1 MKNPTIIIFI
11 LVLYGITIV
20 NAQNMGINSVYMSPP
35 NPTNKDSIYLITA
48 LTFPSGGC
56 GVKEHTTTISPFYI
70 HNISDYC
77 LGNYAYVCTTYDT
90 LKINPLVGGNYIY
103 HYVVNKATYWGGC
116 ETYFPYDSIDVI
128 FSVINSSDIV
138 NSFDNIT
145 KINLYYSKFDNDL
158 HIKINKYIGEYTIYI
173 NSIEGKELLKIKSK
187 NLEQKIDLGFKSGI
201 YLVTIVGNNIFE
213 TKKIFISH

>member
-1 MKNPTIIIFI
+1 
-11 LVLYGITIV
+11 
-20 NAQNMGINSVYMSPP
+20 MSPP

-56 GVKEHTTTISPFYI
+56 GVKEHTTTISHYYI

-77 LGNYAYVCTTYDT
+77 LGNYVYVCSTYDT
-90 LKINPLVGGNYIY
+90 LKINPLVAGNYIF
-103 HYVVNKATYWGGC
+103 HYVLRKTTFFEGC
-116 ETYFPYDSIDVI
+116 ETYLPYDSIDVS
-128 FSVINSSDIV
+128 FTVINSSDIIDR
-138 NSFDNIT
+138 FDIQS
-145 KINLYYSKFDNDL
+145 KINLYYSKIDNDL

-213 TKKIFISH
+213 TKKVFIPN